1 MWQYES
7 LQRLQLYAP
16 ECEFSPKMAME
27 PSLKVNL
34 TMFYRG
40 NGLPG
45 KVAFNLTLQGIY
57 SNTTK
62 FRFRNTKFDECD
74 LCRQVQLHNVVLP
87 HEGQVHW
94 SCTFFEEPY
103 YTDSSIELV
112 VEDGR
117 GGGSQYYFRVPEGV
131 RINGRANETT
141 WQLFLLLRLSDLETD
156 HRLSVSLQLAPFGG
170 LNYTVVLVRCTSGD
184 AGDCPENEEEVD
196 RKTIAGPVEAPA
208 MARQEAV
215 EFTVTEIGMYVV
227 TAQILS
233 PRCNNCT
240 FLSVSPLF
248 ALEANKLVPR
258 VVGGAAALVLLV
270 AALSGT
276 CILCAR
282 HHRDL
287 KLELARHP
295 VKVLLVY
302 LADTRAY
309 LEFVNELASFLEDHC
324 YVQVFVVDAHVGK
337 KSPNRWTTEHI
348 ALSDRI
354 LFLLPA
360 DLHGHSTTPIINQ
373 WDHALNHFTS
383 TVRNR
388 PCAAT
393 VALPFSGEIPCQI
406 FDLRRFR
413 LPRDLP
419 SMVTWTHHGDVTPNH
434 YIMWRLHLH
443 GLTSSLARV
452 KSRMLQ
458 AMKEHRERL
467 AGVTDRD
474 ASCSSATSL
483 LLWNGKMTRT
493 STSEDPVR
501 PATNGQQEKQFP
513 TEGREDL
520 RPGGEFDPMISSAE
534 DLVEGRNRGVRFSS
548 LASASEN
555 DPDDKL
561 PDSVFM

>member
-1 MWQYES
+1 MMLCLSEFLLLTLLVLKARGVHGTSSKCGSTKVCKDYNCTHQLQAAERGQNCEISS
-7 LQRLQLYAP
+7 LE

-112 VEDGR
+112 VADGR

-184 AGDCPENEEEVD
+184 AGDCPENGEEVD

-248 ALEANKLVPR
+248 EPQSMDDRTHRAVGSDPVPATSGSPR
-258 VVGGAAALVLLV
+258 PQHHAHHQPVG
-270 AALSGT
+270 S
-276 CILCAR
+276 R
-282 HHRDL
+282 
-287 KLELARHP
+287 P
-295 VKVLLVY
+295 
-302 LADTRAY
+302 
-309 LEFVNELASFLEDHC
+309 
-324 YVQVFVVDAHVGK
+324 
-337 KSPNRWTTEHI
+337 
-348 ALSDRI
+348 
-354 LFLLPA
+354 
-360 DLHGHSTTPIINQ
+360 
-373 WDHALNHFTS
+373 NHFTS

-393 VALPFSGEIPCQI
+393 VVLPFSGEIPCQI

-513 TEGREDL
+513 TEGREDP

-534 DLVEGRNRGVRFSS
+534 DLVGGRNRGVRFSS

>member
-1 MWQYES
+1 MTTMENNSVSS
-7 LQRLQLYAP
+7 LSYLVNVRQGRPKFTIRNELQAAERGQNCEISSLE

-112 VEDGR
+112 VADGR

-170 LNYTVVLVRCTSGD
+170 LNYTVVLVS
-184 AGDCPENEEEVD
+184 
-196 RKTIAGPVEAPA
+196 EAPA

-324 YVQVFVVDAHVGK
+324 YVQVFMVDAHVGK
-337 KSPNRWTTEHI
+337 KH
-348 ALSDRI
+348 
-354 LFLLPA
+354 
-360 DLHGHSTTPIINQ
+360 
-373 WDHALNHFTS
+373 HAHHQPVGSRPNHFTS

-393 VALPFSGEIPCQI
+393 VVLPFSGEIPCQI

-513 TEGREDL
+513 TEGREDP

-534 DLVEGRNRGVRFSS
+534 DLVGGRNRGVRFSS